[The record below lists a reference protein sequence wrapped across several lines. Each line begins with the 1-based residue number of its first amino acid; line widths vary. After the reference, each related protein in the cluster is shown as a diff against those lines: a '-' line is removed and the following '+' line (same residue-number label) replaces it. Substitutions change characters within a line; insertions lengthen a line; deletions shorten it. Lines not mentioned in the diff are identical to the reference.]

1 MANRLERICV
11 LGVVLLLFIA
21 PLRSANAQA
30 ASSSEPFRYNAPPG
44 WVAGREGDIE
54 VLTPQSEPAG
64 TVQVL
69 LMPTKPSAAD
79 FENQFNSERVELE
92 KYWGLRAP
100 APVAP
105 QRGQSSSGPYAAYF
119 ASYDSDGGARYMSF
133 LGKTQKQRFAMVV
146 FVAASHEHFN
156 RHATSITELFIAL
169 SW

>member
-1 MANRLERICV
+1 MTNRHRLICAMG
-11 LGVVLLLFIA
+11 LLLLFTA
-21 PLRSANAQA
+21 ALSVGANAQTA
-30 ASSSEPFRYNAPPG
+30 ASISTYRFNAPPG
-44 WVAGREGDIE
+44 WIASREGDID

-69 LMPTKPSAAD
+69 LMPRKPAVGD
-79 FENQFNSERVELE
+79 FESQFSSERVELE

-105 QRGQSSSGPYAAYF
+105 QRGQSASGPYAAYF

-133 LGKTQKQRFAMVV
+133 LGKAQQQRFAMVV

-156 RHATSITELFIAL
+156 RHAASITDLFKEL